1 MKDRE
6 RSKKALTYIKNNL
19 IDSDYNMHLTVESL
33 IDRNNKN
40 RNNIVT
46 SSNNITLRKVI
57 LNHMDMVICIW
68 IKINCIS

>member
-6 RSKKALTYIKNNL
+6 RLKKALTYIKNNL

-68 IKINCIS
+68 IKINCIN